1 MESYGNVLEGAGMSR
16 NRLFELFVLVLLATG
31 YHSAKGGDLA
41 MDKRTE
47 IATFGGGCF
56 WCLEAVFERIDGVKS
71 VISGY
76 AGGSV
81 ANPTYEQVCAGGTG
95 HAEVIQVEYDPTVIT
110 YDQLLDHFWSAHD
123 PTTKDRQGAD
133 VGSQYRSVILYA
145 NEQQRIA
152 AEQSKA
158 KVVASGIFSD
168 PVVTEIVALKAFTM
182 AEGYHQDYF
191 RNNPNA
197 PYCVYVIKPKL
208 KKLEHK

>member
-1 MESYGNVLEGAGMSR
+1 M
-16 NRLFELFVLVLLATG
+16 
-31 YHSAKGGDLA
+31 
-41 MDKRTE
+41 
-47 IATFGGGCF
+47 
-56 WCLEAVFERIDGVKS
+56 EAVFERIEGVTS

-81 ANPTYEQVCAGGTG
+81 SNPTYEQVCTGTTG
-95 HAEVIQVEYDPTVIT
+95 HAEVIQVEYDPATIT
-110 YDQLLDHFWSAHD
+110 YEQILDHFWSAHD

-145 NEQQRIA
+145 NEQQRVA
-152 AEQSKA
+152 AEKSKA
-158 KVVASGIFSD
+158 KVIASGQFSD
-168 PVVTEIVALKAFTM
+168 PIVTEIVALKAFYK

-197 PYCVYVIKPKL
+197 PYCVFVIKPKL

>member
-1 MESYGNVLEGAGMSR
+1 MYVG
-16 NRLFELFVLVLLATG
+16 RLCGLFVLVMVAMG
-31 YHSAKGGDLA
+31 YQWEKGGSLV
-41 MDKRTE
+41 MDRRTE
-47 IATFGGGCF
+47 TATFGGGCF
-56 WCLEAVFERIDGVKS
+56 WCMEAVFERIDGVRS
-71 VISGY
+71 VTSGY

-81 ANPTYEQVCAGGTG
+81 AHPTYQQVCAGGTG
-95 HAEVIQVEYDPTVIT
+95 HAEVIQVEYDPAVIT
-110 YDQLLDHFWSAHD
+110 FEQLLGRFWSAHD

-152 AEQSKA
+152 AEKSKA
-158 KVVASGIFSD
+158 RVIAAGDFSD
-168 PVVTEIVALKAFTM
+168 PVVTEIVPLKAFYK

-197 PYCVYVIKPKL
+197 PYCVFVIKPKL

>member
-1 MESYGNVLEGAGMSR
+1 MESCGNVLEAAGMSR
-16 NRLFELFVLVLLATG
+16 NRFFGLFVAALLATG
-31 YHSAKGGDLA
+31 YQSAKGGDLA

-56 WCLEAVFERIDGVKS
+56 WCMEAVFERIDGVKS

-95 HAEVIQVEYDPTVIT
+95 HAEVIQVEYDPAVVT

-158 KVVASGIFSD
+158 KVVASGMFSD
-168 PVVTEIVALKAFTM
+168 PVVTEIVALKAFTR